1 LAKQRKMYAQNK
13 NKQSEKCL
21 WVKGGHGLGNRLLSL
36 ETACRYAYKHNL
48 SVYIDWNDPIYEQSH
63 SEVLTFLDLQSINS
77 TLQPKIELY
86 NNIYPRDQR
95 LFTEPD
101 LTKLITEKR
110 VLTDLHPSFAPWRK
124 YGRFKRRFRYLHSV
138 KYAVRNGEFLDKLA
152 EKNDLLCFCCSIPEN
167 EPEHFRH
174 VKINYKKL
182 DTLYRAS
189 NLTCQKNDIG
199 LHIRNTDKN
208 SGRLD
213 KVIDCVNQ
221 LLNDNSSLK
230 TMHLATDSLSIVKLI
245 SAKFKERL
253 VIQTLNFKRNEEP
266 LHLKIKSKQDKNK
279 ELTNALL
286 DIYMLSQSRHLLFQ
300 ENSSFSRVAVALQ
313 DSFST
318 CIDWT
323 H

>member
-1 LAKQRKMYAQNK
+1 M
-13 NKQSEKCL
+13 
-21 WVKGGHGLGNRLLSL
+21 
-36 ETACRYAYKHNL
+36 
-48 SVYIDWNDPIYEQSH
+48 
-63 SEVLTFLDLQSINS
+63 
-77 TLQPKIELY
+77 
-86 NNIYPRDQR
+86 
-95 LFTEPD
+95 
-101 LTKLITEKR
+101 
-110 VLTDLHPSFAPWRK
+110 
-124 YGRFKRRFRYLHSV
+124 
-138 KYAVRNGEFLDKLA
+138 
-152 EKNDLLCFCCSIPEN
+152 
-167 EPEHFRH
+167 PEHFRH

-253 VIQTLNFKRNEEP
+253 VIQTLNIKRNEEP
-266 LHLKIKSKQDKNK
+266 LHLKVKSKQDKNK